1 MTTVVN
7 RIGETNI
14 ANNGQLMTVINYRKS
29 NDIDVQFEDGS
40 IVMHRTYLCFRKG
53 HIANPNFNLHA
64 TKFIGQKNKNSDGQ
78 LMTIISYRTT
88 DDIDVEFTDGTV
100 VRHRQIVDFKRG
112 NIKNP
117 NFYQDRVGQVSQTAD
132 GQTMKIIAYR
142 NSKDIDVQF
151 DDGTIIEH
159 RNYVAFL
166 HGLIHN
172 PNCTHHV
179 SQRVCRTGLSK
190 LTRKG
195 LILTISTYRKYKN
208 VDYIFDTGYEV
219 KHRTYE
225 DFEQDKIKHP
235 FPYMIGTVSLDKPAY
250 IHNNT
255 GNFYCHCTKCSNKD
269 ILTVEEIKNHICI
282 NE

>member
-64 TKFIGQKNKNSDGQ
+64 TKFIGQKNKNS
-78 LMTIISYRTT
+78 
-88 DDIDVEFTDGTV
+88 
-100 VRHRQIVDFKRG
+100 
-112 NIKNP
+112 
-117 NFYQDRVGQVSQTAD
+117 D